1 MFSLQIVIP
10 PWKYWHNP
18 LKVQPLW
25 ELYYATLIKE
35 RFPQADV
42 NLIDLRES
50 ESDEPGFSIP
60 ESDIYFYWIM
70 KSADAFDVYDKV
82 RILREA
88 YPKSIH

>member
-25 ELYYATLIKE
+25 ELYYATLIQE
-35 RFPQADV
+35 RFPRADV

-50 ESDEPGFSIP
+50 ESDESGFLLQFLLIIST
-60 ESDIYFYWIM
+60 
-70 KSADAFDVYDKV
+70 
-82 RILREA
+82 
-88 YPKSIH
+88 